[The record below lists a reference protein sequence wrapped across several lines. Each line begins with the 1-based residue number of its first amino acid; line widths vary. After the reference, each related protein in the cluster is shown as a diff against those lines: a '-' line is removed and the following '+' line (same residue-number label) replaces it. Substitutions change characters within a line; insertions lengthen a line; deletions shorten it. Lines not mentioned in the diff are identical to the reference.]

1 MKLFV
6 DVDDTLILYTQNH
19 TWNLEDTVSYT
30 VNVPLIDALEKWQK
44 IYPDEYLII
53 WSGTGTEWASEV
65 TKAFLTH
72 LNVHMTGSKLS
83 LADMTT
89 SQDLAIEDRPQGS
102 RHYLRRFGK
111 VFSPDEFIQ
120 NVAADITIEQL
131 ERQGKIEPLSAHQTV
146 LLERL
151 KLGKQ

>member
-19 TWNLEDTVSYT
+19 TWNLEDTVSYK
-30 VNVPLIDALEKWQK
+30 VNVPLIDALEKWQQV
-44 IYPDEYLII
+44 YPDEYLIV
-53 WSGTGTEWASEV
+53 WSGTGTKWASEV

-83 LADMTT
+83 LVDMTT
-89 SQDLAIEDRPQGS
+89 SEDLAIDDRSQVS

-120 NVAADITIEQL
+120 NVAEDILVEKRETY
-131 ERQGKIEPLSAHQTV
+131 GKI
-146 LLERL
+146 
-151 KLGKQ
+151 